1 MYASYNFM
9 LVMSILAMSL
19 EHRFCISRKGR
30 WVTALLLLGEHR
42 FCISRKGRWVTA
54 LLLLGLAV
62 ESPWSAMGGPFLFF
76 SQS

>member
-30 WVTALLLLGEHR
+30 WVDALEGSNSIAAFGLSCRKPLVSNGWAISLLFTKLMGLEN
-42 FCISRKGRWVTA
+42 G
-54 LLLLGLAV
+54 LL
-62 ESPWSAMGGPFLFF
+62 AM
-76 SQS
+76 